1 MIPPEQPA
9 ILLVDDF
16 SDTLEM
22 YEEYLTFRG
31 YRIVVAGSGQQAL
44 DVARAER
51 PALIFMDLR
60 MPNMTGT
67 EALRLLRDDPSFSTV
82 PVVALTAHAFEDERA
97 TAILDGFDEVIVKP
111 CLPDELL
118 AAVERLLAQGRQ
130 AHT

>member
-1 MIPPEQPA
+1 MIPPTQPA

-22 YEEYLTFRG
+22 YQEYLTFRG
-31 YRIVVAGSGQQAL
+31 YRVVVAGNGQQAL

-82 PVVALTAHAFEDERA
+82 PVVALTAHAFAEERLRA
-97 TAILDGFDEVIVKP
+97 MLDGFDEVIAKP

-118 AAVERLLAQGRQ
+118 AAVDRLLANGRQ
-130 AHT
+130 AYT